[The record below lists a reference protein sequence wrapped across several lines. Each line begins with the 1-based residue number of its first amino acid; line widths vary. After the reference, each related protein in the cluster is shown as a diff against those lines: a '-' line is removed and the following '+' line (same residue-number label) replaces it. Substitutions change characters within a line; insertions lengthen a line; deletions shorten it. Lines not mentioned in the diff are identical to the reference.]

1 MAVLVN
7 GKGVL
12 KSTSTWSSYIKIMEG
27 TESWILKRGL
37 VEYLQ
42 MICVRGTCGN
52 NLSNTMMEDCS
63 VVLLITVFFLSLS
76 SNHSYVQYVL
86 VRDNKINLTEK

>member
-1 MAVLVN
+1 
-7 GKGVL
+7 
-12 KSTSTWSSYIKIMEG
+12 MEG

-63 VVLLITVFFLSLS
+63 VVLLITVFFY
-76 SNHSYVQYVL
+76 HYPA
-86 VRDNKINLTEK
+86 IILTYNMFLLETIK

>member
-1 MAVLVN
+1 
-7 GKGVL
+7 
-12 KSTSTWSSYIKIMEG
+12 MEG

-42 MICVRGTCGN
+42 MICVRGTCRN
-52 NLSNTMMEDCS
+52 NLSNTKMEDCS

-76 SNHSYVQYVL
+76 SNHSYVHYVL

>member
-12 KSTSTWSSYIKIMEG
+12 KSTSTWSSYIKIMED

-63 VVLLITVFFLSLS
+63 VVLLITVFFY
-76 SNHSYVQYVL
+76 HYPA
-86 VRDNKINLTEK
+86 IILTYNMFLLETIK